1 MENCDRNKARTW
13 GAFHSDEQQQGP
25 TSSGWQVGEP
35 LRRRDPPNNLPRASQ
50 RKWNTKGRARQADAQ
65 DRQAVRLIEHCD
77 NDAEAR
83 WRANQP
89 PADSVRIPDEL
100 VLRDKTDAFGK
111 YHETLARQHGTY
123 IHSDHTRGQGGS
135 RSFGIWGEQDAVVA
149 TKGAIAHWIE
159 ESGYGS
165 KKSARSAHF
174 SKVVSLTP
182 KLRERAERAWERE
195 VRKQRFRRHPPMDVP
210 FGAIGSFHWPM
221 KEYRPEEILGA
232 SHEAFDPIRMD
243 CSCYIVFIAALNLF
257 RVMGK
262 QTEVKASLQRI
273 RQTCFQ
279 IAARQCNPVR
289 LYLLH
294 WPDAEQIPLFVYLKN
309 YDAPATSSPELFE
322 DATHT
327 KSRKAPRGDGY
338 GHHDK
343 TLQGA
348 QKQTRSSVERLRNT
362 ILATLAR
369 LHYYRGH
376 VQMRIRLGTFLAN
389 QYMETQDG
397 VYDLDE
403 YETMLQMSQFTG
415 EVTQELGDKATE
427 QALLPALQDTT
438 DLVTP
443 SEATVHDLTS
453 VKPVYAV
460 AFVFSDS
467 AGDYRLT
474 VEWHEAY
481 DETTDK
487 THFEIFSKKWTRLER
502 DTSALTS
509 LLDIALCDLSTSSAW
524 QFDILASSQVI
535 DETKLSPQLLA
546 FSLNLAIDPDAAA
559 KTRRNETFVRFN
571 PYANLTSFQQ
581 RTSYQYTLFDSDY
594 TLELS
599 RFQDRTYS
607 SRDKGFPTATVS
619 EPRWSLTVYRKAWD
633 AMLAGNERLPVGE
646 RADWLH
652 DVATWFPQDIGP
664 GSTEVDERRP
674 GQGWMQ
680 LLEKLGRIEGIVGEV
695 KEKIEGEE
703 EEEEEDLIG
712 GMTVG

>member
-1 MENCDRNKARTW
+1 MNVHSHSLLTNDR
-13 GAFHSDEQQQGP
+13 
-25 TSSGWQVGEP
+25 
-35 LRRRDPPNNLPRASQ
+35 
-50 RKWNTKGRARQADAQ
+50 
-65 DRQAVRLIEHCD
+65 
-77 NDAEAR
+77 
-83 WRANQP
+83 
-89 PADSVRIPDEL
+89 
-100 VLRDKTDAFGK
+100 
-111 YHETLARQHGTY
+111 
-123 IHSDHTRGQGGS
+123 
-135 RSFGIWGEQDAVVA
+135 
-149 TKGAIAHWIE
+149 
-159 ESGYGS
+159 
-165 KKSARSAHF
+165 
-174 SKVVSLTP
+174 
-182 KLRERAERAWERE
+182 
-195 VRKQRFRRHPPMDVP
+195 
-210 FGAIGSFHWPM
+210 
-221 KEYRPEEILGA
+221 
-232 SHEAFDPIRMD
+232 
-243 CSCYIVFIAALNLF
+243 
-257 RVMGK
+257 
-262 QTEVKASLQRI
+262 
-273 RQTCFQ
+273 
-279 IAARQCNPVR
+279 
-289 LYLLH
+289 
-294 WPDAEQIPLFVYLKN
+294 
-309 YDAPATSSPELFE
+309 
-322 DATHT
+322 
-327 KSRKAPRGDGY
+327 
-338 GHHDK
+338 
-343 TLQGA
+343 
-348 QKQTRSSVERLRNT
+348 
-362 ILATLAR
+362 
-369 LHYYRGH
+369 
-376 VQMRIRLGTFLAN
+376 
-389 QYMETQDG
+389 
-397 VYDLDE
+397 
-403 YETMLQMSQFTG
+403 
-415 EVTQELGDKATE
+415 LGDKATE
-427 QALLPALQDTT
+427 QALLQALQKTT

-474 VEWHEAY
+474 VEWHKAY

-535 DETKLSPQLLA
+535 DEIKLSPQLLA

-581 RTSYQYTLFDSDY
+581 RTSYQYTLFNSDY

-599 RFQDRTYS
+599 RFQDRTYH
-607 SRDKGFPTATVS
+607 SRDKGFPTTTVS

-680 LLEKLGRIEGIVGEV
+680 LLEKLGRVEGMVREV
-695 KEKIEGEE
+695 KEKMEEE

>member
-1 MENCDRNKARTW
+1 MLVSTRMLTREGKGRATEYEWSGSASPLDAGWPGTHMKCTRTVRLVPG
-13 GAFHSDEQQQGP
+13 GAFHKDEQQQGP
-25 TSSGWQVGEP
+25 TSSGWQVVEP
-35 LRRRDPPNNLPRASQ
+35 LRRRGPPNNLPRTSS
-50 RKWNTKGRARQADAQ
+50 RKWNTKGRPKQADAR

-77 NDAEAR
+77 NDAEAL
-83 WRANQP
+83 WRAHRP
-89 PADSVRIPDEL
+89 PADSVWIPDDL
-100 VLRDKTDAFGK
+100 LLRDKTDSFNK

-123 IHSDHTRGQGGS
+123 IYSEHARGQGGS
-135 RSFGIWGEQDAVVA
+135 RSFGIWGEMDAVAA

-159 ESGYGS
+159 ESGHGS

-221 KEYRPEEILGA
+221 KEYRPAEILGT
-232 SHEAFDPIRMD
+232 SHEAFDPIRME

-262 QTEVKASLQRI
+262 QSEVKASLQRI

-294 WPDAEQIPLFVYLKN
+294 WPDAEQIPLFVYLEN
-309 YDAPATSSPELFE
+309 YDAPATSSPELLE
-322 DATHT
+322 DATET

-348 QKQTRSSVERLRNT
+348 QQQTRSSVERLRNT
-362 ILATLAR
+362 ILGTLAR

-376 VQMRIRLGTFLAN
+376 VQMRIRLGTFLAI
-389 QYMETQDG
+389 QYMETKDG

-403 YETMLQMSQFTG
+403 YESMLQMSQFTG
-415 EVTQELGDKATE
+415 EVTQD
-427 QALLPALQDTT
+427 DR
-438 DLVTP
+438 
-443 SEATVHDLTS
+443 
-453 VKPVYAV
+453 
-460 AFVFSDS
+460 

-481 DETTDK
+481 DESTNM

-502 DTSALTS
+502 DTNALTS
-509 LLDIALCDLSTSSAW
+509 LLDISLCDLSTSSAW

-546 FSLNLAIDPDAAA
+546 FSRNLTIDPDAALKAA
-559 KTRRNETFVRFN
+559 KNETFVRFN
-571 PYANLTSFQQ
+571 PFANLTSFQQ
-581 RTSYQYTLFDSDY
+581 RTSYQYTLFNSDY

-599 RFQDRTYS
+599 RFQDRTYQ
-607 SRDKGFPTATVS
+607 SRDKGFPTTVIS
-619 EPRWSLTVYRKAWD
+619 EPRWSLTVFRKAWD

-652 DVATWFPQDIGP
+652 DVATWFPQDVGP
-664 GSTEVDERRP
+664 GSAEVDEKRS

-680 LLEKLGRIEGIVGEV
+680 LLEKLGRVEGMVREV
-695 KEKIEGEE
+695 KEKMEE

>member
-1 MENCDRNKARTW
+1 MENYDRNKARTW
-13 GAFHSDEQQQGP
+13 GAFHNDEQQQGP

-123 IHSDHTRGQGGS
+123 IHSDHARGQGGS

-243 CSCYIVFIAALNLF
+243 CSCYIVFIAALSLF

-294 WPDAEQIPLFVYLKN
+294 WPDAEQIPLFVYLKT
-309 YDAPATSSPELFE
+309 YDAPATSSPELLK
-322 DATHT
+322 DATDT

-343 TLQGA
+343 TLQDA

-403 YETMLQMSQFTG
+403 YESMLQMSQFTG

-427 QALLPALQDTT
+427 QALLQALQKTT

-474 VEWHEAY
+474 VEWHKAY

-535 DETKLSPQLLA
+535 DEIKLSPQLLA

-581 RTSYQYTLFDSDY
+581 RTSYQYTLFNSDY

-599 RFQDRTYS
+599 RFQDRTYH
-607 SRDKGFPTATVS
+607 SRDKGFPTTTVS

-695 KEKIEGEE
+695 KEKIEEE
-703 EEEEEDLIG
+703 EEEEDDLIG

>member
-1 MENCDRNKARTW
+1 MENYDRNKARTW
-13 GAFHSDEQQQGP
+13 AAFNKDEQQQGP
-25 TSSGWQVGEP
+25 TSSGWQVVEP
-35 LRRRDPPNNLPRASQ
+35 LRRRDPPNNLPKTLP
-50 RKWNTKGRARQADAQ
+50 RKWNSKSRPKHTEAR
-65 DRQAVRLIEHCD
+65 DRQALRLIEHCD
-77 NDAEAR
+77 NDAEAL
-83 WRANQP
+83 WRAHRP
-89 PADSVRIPDEL
+89 PADSVWIPDDL
-100 VLRDKTDAFGK
+100 LLRDKTDSFNK

-123 IHSDHTRGQGGS
+123 IYSEHARGHGGS
-135 RSFGIWGEQDAVVA
+135 RSFGIWGETDAVAA
-149 TKGAIAHWIE
+149 TKAAIAHWIE
-159 ESGYGS
+159 ESGHGN
-165 KKSARSAHF
+165 KKSARSANF

-182 KLRERAERAWERE
+182 KLRERAEQAWERE
-195 VRKQRFRRHPPMDVP
+195 VRKQRFRRHPPMDLP

-279 IAARQCNPVR
+279 IAARQYNPVR

-294 WPDAEQIPLFVYLKN
+294 WPDAEQIPLFVYPESHN
-309 YDAPATSSPELFE
+309 APATSSLELLE
-322 DATHT
+322 DAKET
-327 KSRKAPRGDGY
+327 KSRKAPRGDGF

-343 TLQGA
+343 TQQDA
-348 QKQTRSSVERLRNT
+348 QKQTRSSVERLRNA
-362 ILATLAR
+362 ILTTLAR

-376 VQMRIRLGTFLAN
+376 VQMRIRLGTFLAI
-389 QYMETQDG
+389 QYMKTKDG

-403 YETMLQMSQFTG
+403 YENMLQMSQFSG
-415 EVTQELGDKATE
+415 EVTQELGDTATE
-427 QALLPALQDTT
+427 QALLPALQETT

-443 SEATVHDLTS
+443 SDATVHTLTS

-460 AFVFSDS
+460 AFVFSDI

-481 DETTDK
+481 DEDANK
-487 THFEIFSKKWTRLER
+487 TYFEIFSKKWTRLER
-502 DTSALTS
+502 DTNALTS
-509 LLDIALCDLSTSSAW
+509 LLEISLCDLRTSSAW

-546 FSLNLAIDPDAAA
+546 FSRNLTIDPDAAA
-559 KTRRNETFVRFN
+559 KAAKNETFVRFN
-571 PYANLTSFQQ
+571 PFANLTSFQQ
-581 RTSYQYTLFDSDY
+581 RTSYQYTIFNSDY

-599 RFQDRTYS
+599 RFQDRTYQ
-607 SRDKGFPTATVS
+607 SRDKGFATTITS
-619 EPRWSLTVYRKAWD
+619 EPRWSLIVFRKAWD

-652 DVATWFPQDIGP
+652 DLATWFPQDVGP
-664 GSTEVDERRP
+664 GSAEVDEKRP

-680 LLEKLGRIEGIVGEV
+680 LLEKLGRVEGMVREV
-695 KEKIEGEE
+695 REKIEEE
-703 EEEEEDLIG
+703 EDEDEDLIG